1 MGKEG
6 VDYILRLLAGEA
18 FSGDVCSLV
27 GYTSDPNKFGNYKVA
42 IVPSFFFSETM
53 YGTTPSLPALPL
65 QEVEGM
71 PLLYGN
77 PSVERV
83 GDTLVVYADI
93 VASAW
98 FLLTRYEEV
107 VRCDTRDKH
116 GRFPGRESLPFRAGF
131 IDRPVVD
138 EYGRLLRQWLRVA
151 GVDVPEPKPK
161 IAKVY
166 LTHDIDEPFYCRTL
180 RTVAKRTLAG
190 ENVFRLLKYYFGRVE
205 DDPNFTFPLFATLDS
220 DFRAAIGNEHCQPVC
235 FFKPGGSH
243 FFDKPHYKTDSGG
256 IQKALRLLLDSGAA
270 IGLHAS
276 YDVGIVP
283 YKIAAE
289 KQKLEEAIGRPV
301 SYNRHHFLTS
311 REPEDMDFLEK
322 AGITDD
328 FTMGYADV
336 SGFRL
341 GTSRPVKW
349 INPVTRRLSGL
360 TLHPLTVMD
369 TTLSSPFYMALSY
382 DEALAYCRRL
392 IEQTGQMGG
401 EVVLLWH
408 NDAFNVV
415 ERTHYPMWQ
424 GKLYSGLLN
433 TLREHFT

>member
-1 MGKEG
+1 MSNEG
-6 VDYILRLLAGEA
+6 IDYILRFLVGEA
-18 FSGDVCSLV
+18 FADDVCSLV
-27 GYTSDPNKFGNYKVA
+27 GYTFNPDEFAEYKVV
-42 IVPSFFFSETM
+42 IVPSPFFSEAM
-53 YGTTPSLPALPL
+53 YGATVSLSALPL
-65 QEVEGM
+65 QEIEGV
-71 PLLYGN
+71 PLLYGS
-77 PSVERV
+77 PTIERV

-107 VRCDTRDKH
+107 VRRDTRDKH

-138 EYGRLLRQWLRVA
+138 EYGRLLRQWLRAA
-151 GVDVPEPKPK
+151 GVDVPDPEPK

-205 DDPNFTFPLFATLDS
+205 DDPNFTFPLFAALDNNL
-220 DFRAAIGNEHCQPVC
+220 RAAIGYERCQPVS
-235 FFKPGGSH
+235 FFKSGGRH
-243 FFDKPHYKTDSGG
+243 FFDKPHYKIDSNDM
-256 IQKALRLLLDSGAA
+256 QKALCLLLDSGAT
-270 IGLHAS
+270 IGLHS
-276 YDVGIVP
+276 GYDAGIAP
-283 YKIAAE
+283 SKIAAE
-289 KQKLEEAIGRPV
+289 KQKLEEVIGRQV

-311 REPEDMDFLEK
+311 REPEDATFLEA

-341 GTSRPVKW
+341 GTSRPVRW
-349 INPVTRRLSGL
+349 IDPTTRRLSGL

-369 TTLSSPFYMALSY
+369 TTLSSPFYMALNY
-382 DEALAYCRRL
+382 DEALAYCCRL
-392 IEQTGQMGG
+392 IEQTERMSG
-401 EVVLLWH
+401 EVALLWH
-408 NDAFNVV
+408 NDAFNVT
-415 ERTHYPMWQ
+415 ERTHYPAWQ
-424 GKLYSGLLN
+424 SGLYRELLDI
-433 TLREHFT
+433 LRGRF